1 MADRPFRRHP
11 SVVSTTEEA
20 FIAGAETHR
29 VPASATLYPWD
40 SARQDVLKQYQLR
53 LPEPYLEK
61 LRYIGQHTPFSMQQF
76 CLEVLLPAIDA
87 KIAELIATG

>member
-11 SVVSTTEEA
+11 SVVSTTEET

-29 VPASATLYPWD
+29 VPASATVYPWD
-40 SARQDVLKQYQLR
+40 TARQDVLKQYQLR